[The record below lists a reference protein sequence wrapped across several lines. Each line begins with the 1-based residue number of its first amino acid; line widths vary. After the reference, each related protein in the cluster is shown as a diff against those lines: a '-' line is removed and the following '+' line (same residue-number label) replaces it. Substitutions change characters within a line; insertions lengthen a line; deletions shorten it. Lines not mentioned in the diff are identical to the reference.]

1 MNTAGGS
8 KEHRRGQAEVAAG
21 LQPQQGARERS
32 QTELTHKRE
41 LTRPAHVKSCCRQAC
56 HHGLRRAV
64 QTARGRAEVPLGG
77 AAQPCHGALTSARQR
92 MPAHTMSAASVAT
105 STSTGLALPQSG
117 ARKPVRVLYG
127 TASWPWPWPWPCP
140 CSVAAGV
147 GMYPVLNA
155 TACGPSLSWRT
166 SSWPGGGP
174 GSASATRPRRQ
185 PDSASGCGQVEWPG
199 GARACVRRGFY
210 RVSIDLLR

>member
-1 MNTAGGS
+1 
-8 KEHRRGQAEVAAG
+8 
-21 LQPQQGARERS
+21 
-32 QTELTHKRE
+32 
-41 LTRPAHVKSCCRQAC
+41 
-56 HHGLRRAV
+56 
-64 QTARGRAEVPLGG
+64 
-77 AAQPCHGALTSARQR
+77 

-127 TASWPWPWPWPCP
+127 TASWPWPWPCP

-147 GMYPVLNA
+147 GMYPVLNT

-174 GSASATRPRRQ
+174 GSASATRPRGGLQ
-185 PDSASGCGQVEWPG
+185 LTLPAEVEWPG
-199 GARACVRRGFY
+199 VRVRSSRRGFY
-210 RVSIDLLR
+210 RVIAIDLLRPRARFGALQPGNIDTRRISGIFPTAVRFYEYGMSPASCALARGRRDVATARARDRSPRTWRL